1 MLEVRNFSKP
11 FGDTFAIA
19 NISFTVPS
27 GEVLAVLG
35 PSGSGKSTLLSLIAG
50 LIEPDSGDIL
60 WDGESLTNT
69 PTHRRGFGLMFQDY
83 ALFPHLSVGRNVE
96 FGLRDKEKRQITV
109 NVLERVGLK
118 GFEKRDAQT
127 LSGGE
132 AQRVALAR
140 ALAPRPRLLMLD
152 EPLGALD
159 RALREQLTGELRRLL
174 REFGQTA
181 IYVTHDQQEAF
192 GIADRIMIMQAG
204 RAVQI
209 GTPEDVYRQ
218 PANEFVRGFL
228 GPGKLIEGRVEQAR
242 DGQTAIATTVGQWP
256 VNGNEELKAGDEV
269 IMLLRAEGIRKR
281 PTRSATRDRVGLR
294 GSPMITVHKLDHS
307 GVEKLSYTGKVLQR
321 TATSVMLEAHFA
333 LDTME
338 LEYVTLKRGDRFVEY
353 FYSDRWYNVFA
364 IFDADDNTFK
374 GWYCNITR
382 PAQIADGHIR
392 AEDLALDYFV
402 QPSGNEFIM
411 DEDEFA
417 ALPLTPEERTAA
429 RAALAELRAL
439 AAARAGPFAA

>member
-1 MLEVRNFSKP
+1 MLEVRSLSKS

-19 NISFTVPS
+19 HISFTVAT

-35 PSGSGKSTLLSLIAG
+35 PSGSGKSTLLSLMAG
-50 LIEPDSGDIL
+50 LIEPDSGDIF
-60 WDGESLTNT
+60 WDGGSLTSE

-83 ALFPHLSVGRNVE
+83 ALFPHLSAGGNVE
-96 FGLRDKEKRQITV
+96 FGLRNKEKRQITV
-109 NVLERVGLK
+109 DVLDRVGLK
-118 GFEKRDAQT
+118 GFENRDIQT

-192 GIADRIMIMQAG
+192 GIADQIMIMQAG

-209 GTPEDVYRQ
+209 GTPEAVYRQ

-228 GPGKLIEGRVEQAR
+228 GPGKLIEGRVEQAG
-242 DGQTAIATTVGQWP
+242 DGKAAINTAVGQWP
-256 VNGNEELKAGDEV
+256 VNGNEELKANDEV

-281 PTRSATRDRVGLR
+281 SQ
-294 GSPMITVHKLDHS
+294 MITIHKLDHT
-307 GVEKLSYTGKVLQR
+307 GAEKIAYTGEVLER
-321 TATSVMLEAHFA
+321 TETRVVVEALFA
-333 LDTME
+333 RERME
-338 LEYVTLKRGDRFVEY
+338 LGYMTLNPGDRLVEY

-364 IFDADDNTFK
+364 IFDVDGGAFK

-382 PAQIADGHIR
+382 PAQIADGHIL
-392 AEDLALDYFV
+392 AEDLALDFFV
-402 QPSGNEFIM
+402 QPSGTEFIL
-411 DEDEFA
+411 DEDEFT

-429 RAALAELRAL
+429 LAALAELRAL
-439 AAARAGPFAA
+439 AAAHDGPFADLNTTSRTP